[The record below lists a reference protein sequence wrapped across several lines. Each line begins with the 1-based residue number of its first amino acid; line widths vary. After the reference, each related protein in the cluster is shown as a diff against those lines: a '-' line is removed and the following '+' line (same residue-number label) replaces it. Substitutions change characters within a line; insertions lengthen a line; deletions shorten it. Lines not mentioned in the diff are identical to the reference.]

1 MEISRCKDAAFGVFW
16 VAGEGGWS
24 ERVAKTY
31 ACHNSRRSIADLKE
45 IHVCESSH
53 LRVTQGTLHKSG
65 SRPRISLAAA
75 SLSSDSLLPE
85 VAKD

>member
-31 ACHNSRRSIADLKE
+31 RKTEKFVEFSKLTHVISRTHTKY
-45 IHVCESSH
+45 
-53 LRVTQGTLHKSG
+53 T
-65 SRPRISLAAA
+65 
-75 SLSSDSLLPE
+75 
-85 VAKD
+85 